1 MAEQTNQ
8 QSPSPF
14 TPQVRAEVDVDLGSS
29 YQDFLRQVQVSSD
42 EELVNEA
49 FESIKLPDAPVAPEV
64 DPKGFDF
71 QGGAEPGGEVNDKNS
86 DGNGFLKT
94 ATDALG
100 IAQQILVGGGLDA
113 ANNTAEFVTK
123 TGEQVRNFEIGGATV
138 EQHLQS
144 IDESL
149 GTGKLFS
156 GKVEVGIGTLEKEG
170 GAAVQMARGL
180 TAWLVGFAA
189 LKGGGAA
196 TIPAG
201 IAADGLAIDRD
212 ANLSNLF
219 NDTFPEDHPLRNP
232 LMDALAASKDD
243 TELEKSVKSMIEG
256 FGLTLPFT
264 AIQAI
269 SKSLSSFKKSRVKA
283 KQAIKDS
290 GGNPEPG
297 FASGFDSGADVP
309 FKQWFEGSKVV
320 DEAGSPMVVYH
331 GTNKDFQQFNL
342 SEKSGVLP
350 DTESFE
356 AVFFTSNPTQA
367 GSLASLGRGMEGVNV
382 RPAYVN
388 LKNPM
393 VIDSVQ
399 EYGNVTG
406 RKKLIKRAKALGHDG
421 VIIKATLD
429 RAEDGVEKLTHVI
442 AFNEKQIRS
451 IFKKNPPPRPK
462 VSAVFDGKEYN
473 ITDMELRFDDVNSQK
488 AIDKAQTK
496 FDEIVEKVKK
506 DPSKGKN
513 KKGRDVRTL
522 AETES
527 QARKELQADPE
538 GQLKELMEK
547 DPTTTITDK
556 DRFKMALF
564 QEASVRKLIELRNA
578 FSAGDSTAVQKAFDQ
593 GVFTADLFEQA
604 QRFSETAS
612 RDLGSGRLLKQLKRT
627 EGNIIVDKFD
637 VVRRDIDPNV
647 SPESFMRKLGSIEG
661 ATDSAIEKMMSKV
674 FGETVRLGGFDM
686 FFEAWVNSLFGFK
699 TQVVNALGS
708 VLNMGF
714 QVSETQIAAGIRGV
728 KRAFGATGKGV
739 EQGEAFEML
748 YGIMMSAPENVRAI
762 SKNITNVA
770 TGREVTTSK
779 FNKLDA
785 SGVRAIRGDNVPA
798 FAALKESGSGVGNVL
813 YQGVDIIGH
822 ILTVQGKGLLTVDEA
837 FKFAAYNAAKRRLAY
852 RTAVEE
858 GITDKTLRELRI
870 RQLVNEPSASLKA
883 EAEEFARI
891 ATFTNEAGEVGQAF
905 QALLKSAPA
914 AKIIVP
920 FFNVLNNIAKFTGS
934 RTPLAVFSKNVRA
947 DLAAGGVRADMA
959 QARLASGAMAALGFL
974 ALAMGGGLV
983 GSEPTHPAHRESFRR
998 KKKQPFSMEFRHED
1012 GSRTSVSI
1020 NRLEPAAFFAVVM
1033 ADFVKISG
1041 ELEEGEIDTFVGAY
1055 VLAISKH
1062 FFSQTFATG
1071 ISDFMNLA
1079 MEGDKKFLKNLGSSM
1094 LPFNGIMS
1102 DIEKTIDPALRD
1114 TKTFDRTI
1122 FEDALVEQYGE
1133 NEGKAIANSLE
1144 DLTQVLARLKSR
1156 IPEFSETL
1164 PARLDA
1170 FGEVITTEYG
1180 FENPII
1186 NTLNPFAT
1194 NTIVPNSLEDWIT
1207 QLKANIVTPDPQ
1219 IEGVK
1224 LTPEEFHDWKKL
1236 GGQAAKKKLL
1246 QGIARPEWEGTKD
1259 FIKKA
1264 KLELWFKHEYD
1275 RAARKMLSR
1284 SDPILDKET
1293 NSLKYFN
1300 LIKAVEKEREK
1311 SSQKGRDDRSQ
1322 ITTQPTDF

>member
-1 MAEQTNQ
+1 
-8 QSPSPF
+8 
-14 TPQVRAEVDVDLGSS
+14 
-29 YQDFLRQVQVSSD
+29 
-42 EELVNEA
+42 
-49 FESIKLPDAPVAPEV
+49 
-64 DPKGFDF
+64 
-71 QGGAEPGGEVNDKNS
+71 
-86 DGNGFLKT
+86 
-94 ATDALG
+94 
-100 IAQQILVGGGLDA
+100 
-113 ANNTAEFVTK
+113 
-123 TGEQVRNFEIGGATV
+123 
-138 EQHLQS
+138 
-144 IDESL
+144 
-149 GTGKLFS
+149 
-156 GKVEVGIGTLEKEG
+156 
-170 GAAVQMARGL
+170 
-180 TAWLVGFAA
+180 
-189 LKGGGAA
+189 
-196 TIPAG
+196 
-201 IAADGLAIDRD
+201 
-212 ANLSNLF
+212 
-219 NDTFPEDHPLRNP
+219 
-232 LMDALAASKDD
+232 
-243 TELEKSVKSMIEG
+243 
-256 FGLTLPFT
+256 
-264 AIQAI
+264 
-269 SKSLSSFKKSRVKA
+269 
-283 KQAIKDS
+283 
-290 GGNPEPG
+290 
-297 FASGFDSGADVP
+297 
-309 FKQWFEGSKVV
+309 
-320 DEAGSPMVVYH
+320 
-331 GTNKDFQQFNL
+331 
-342 SEKSGVLP
+342 
-350 DTESFE
+350 
-356 AVFFTSNPTQA
+356 
-367 GSLASLGRGMEGVNV
+367 
-382 RPAYVN
+382 
-388 LKNPM
+388 
-393 VIDSVQ
+393 
-399 EYGNVTG
+399 
-406 RKKLIKRAKALGHDG
+406 
-421 VIIKATLD
+421 
-429 RAEDGVEKLTHVI
+429 
-442 AFNEKQIRS
+442 
-451 IFKKNPPPRPK
+451 
-462 VSAVFDGKEYN
+462 
-473 ITDMELRFDDVNSQK
+473 MELRFDDVNSQK

-637 VVRRDIDPNV
+637 VVRRNIDPNV

-822 ILTVQGKGLLTVDEA
+822 ILTVQGKGLLTVDEG
-837 FKFAAYNAAKRRLAY
+837 FKFSAYNAAKRRLAY
-852 RTAVEE
+852 RTAIEE

-998 KKKQPFSMEFRHED
+998 KKKQPFSLEFRHED

-1156 IPEFSETL
+1156 IPEFSKDL